1 LQFPYSFYPEYW
13 LGDGYNPAAVE
24 ADLTAMAS
32 LGVNCISTQASLL
45 VEQAPANLPDF
56 LTRCRNHMIQVIL
69 AFPKAYPMNPL
80 TQDGP
85 TYGSPPTPTYID
97 PETALDQ
104 IIPGLRLDQRPEILS
119 YDIAWEPHLGTW
131 SSTWDP
137 NSMFSIS
144 RGWKIITSIK
154 PPLP

>member
-1 LQFPYSFYPEYW
+1 
-13 LGDGYNPAAVE
+13 
-24 ADLTAMAS
+24 
-32 LGVNCISTQASLL
+32 
-45 VEQAPANLPDF
+45 
-56 LTRCRNHMIQVIL
+56 
-69 AFPKAYPMNPL
+69 MNPL
-80 TQDGP
+80 AQDGP
-85 TYGSPPTPTYID
+85 TYGSAPTPYID

-104 IIPGLRLDQRPEILS
+104 IIPSLRLDQRTEILS

-137 NSMFSIS
+137 NSTFSIS